1 MQAYRT
7 DYKVN
12 TVLPH
17 ASLATK
23 LLARTGVPVASGTRI
38 PFVFAVGA
46 QPDCLGHLKAEDPA
60 YVLEH
65 GVEIDLL
72 HYLDGQLSNPISS
85 LLEVVSSG
93 EDPMRRVLGTPEVAP
108 LLKRLREE
116 RAEQVKVAKRL
127 RTNEARRQ
135 PEITSF
141 FVKK

>member
-1 MQAYRT
+1 M
-7 DYKVN
+7 
-12 TVLPH
+12 LPH

-72 HYLDGQLSNPISS
+72 HYLDGQLCNPVSS
-85 LLEVVSSG
+85 LLEVVSD
-93 EDPMRRVLGTPEVAP
+93 DPMRQVLGTAEVAP

-116 RAEQVKVAKRL
+116 RAEAVKIAKRL
-127 RTNEARRQ
+127 RMNGARRQ
-135 PEITSF
+135 PEITTF
-141 FVKK
+141 FTKK